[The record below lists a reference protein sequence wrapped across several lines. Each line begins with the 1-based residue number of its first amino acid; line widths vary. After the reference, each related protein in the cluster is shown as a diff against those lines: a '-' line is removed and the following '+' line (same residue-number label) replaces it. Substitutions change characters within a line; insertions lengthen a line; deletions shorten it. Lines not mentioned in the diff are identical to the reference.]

1 MEHDKI
7 FIDDRFHQLDAVKD
21 LVKKFAD
28 FQASDLTGII
38 TRYISYEPEAV
49 SAALYLSVEKG
60 LITYELKELL
70 WSQIESNFNAHYRHI
85 KSYSW
90 EKNNAFL
97 RYVSGYRDDEIYDII
112 DDPKDITTD
121 VLFAIL
127 TVAKDRELIGE
138 EDFKNYCLDAKSG
151 TIKEHEP
158 GIWKING
165 LSSTD
170 DSEKLFENN
179 EEMEAEKEKFWK
191 CPKCH
196 KLVGMEFG
204 VCWNCEAE
212 APPVVEHPDNAEII
226 EDRKEAI
233 TESRRMGNPI
243 RSGFFIAVFGTIMA
257 LFEHYRTYYSSFA
270 KQTRFM
276 GVGFGIFI
284 ALLGIIF
291 LGYGLYIRA
300 KKDDFLKS

>member
-1 MEHDKI
+1 MDHDKI
-7 FIDDRFHQLDAVKD
+7 FIDDRFHQPDAVID

-28 FQASDLTGII
+28 FQASDLSRII

-97 RYVSGYRDDEIYDII
+97 KYVSGYTDDEIYDII
-112 DDPKDITTD
+112 DNPKDIMTD
-121 VLFAIL
+121 VFFAIL
-127 TVAKDRELIGE
+127 TLAKDRELISDN
-138 EDFKNYCLDAKSG
+138 DFKNYCMAAKSG
-151 TIKEHEP
+151 TIIERQSGFREIK
-158 GIWKING
+158 G
-165 LSSTD
+165 LSSYED
-170 DSEKLFENN
+170 PENLFENK

-191 CPKCH
+191 CPKCN
-196 KLVGMEFG
+196 KLVEMEFG

-212 APPVVEHPDNAEII
+212 APSVVEHPDNAEII

-233 TESRRMGNPI
+233 SESSRMGNPI
-243 RSGFFIAVFGTIMA
+243 RSGFFIAVFGTAMA
-257 LFEHYRTYYSSFA
+257 LFEHYRTFYSRFA
-270 KQTRFM
+270 IQTRFM
-276 GVGFGIFI
+276 AVGFGIFI
-284 ALLGIIF
+284 AFLGIII
-291 LGYGLYIRA
+291 LGYGIYIKF
-300 KKDDFLKS
+300 KKDDF

>member
-1 MEHDKI
+1 MKI
-7 FIDDRFHQLDAVKD
+7 FIDDRFHQPDAVKD

-28 FQASDLTGII
+28 FQASDLSRII

-97 RYVSGYRDDEIYDII
+97 KYVSGYSDDEIYDII
-112 DDPKDITTD
+112 DNPKDIMTD
-121 VLFAIL
+121 VFFAIL
-127 TVAKDRELIGE
+127 TVAKDRELISE
-138 EDFKNYCLDAKSG
+138 EDFKNYCIDAKSE
-151 TIKEHEP
+151 IISEHES
-158 GIWKING
+158 GIGEFNG
-165 LSSTD
+165 LSSD
-170 DSEKLFENN
+170 EDPENLFENK

-191 CPKCH
+191 CPKCN

-204 VCWNCEAE
+204 ICWNCEAE
-212 APPVVEHPDNAEII
+212 ASSVVEHPDNAEII

-233 TESRRMGNPI
+233 SESRRMGNPI

-270 KQTRFM
+270 KQTRFL

-284 ALLGIIF
+284 ALLGIII
-291 LGYGLYIRA
+291 LGYGLYIRRR
-300 KKDDFLKS
+300 KNDFLEN